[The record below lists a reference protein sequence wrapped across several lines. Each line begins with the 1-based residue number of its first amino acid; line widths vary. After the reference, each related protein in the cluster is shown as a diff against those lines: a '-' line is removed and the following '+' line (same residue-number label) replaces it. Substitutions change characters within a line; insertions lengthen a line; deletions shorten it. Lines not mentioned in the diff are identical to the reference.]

1 MPPAQESLVLR
12 TEGLIMRYGEK
23 KWAKEEAEDAA
34 DSLTDVS
41 AQQQKATR
49 EKGKPRSGRSHR
61 GANERRSGTSRN
73 RTGDTRIFSPMLYQ
87 LS

>member
-49 EKGKPRSGRSHR
+49 KKGKPRSGRNHR